1 MVSKVHVI
9 VVKPTAVRGVP
20 AAVGDHLTVDPD
32 TARALISCNKAEI
45 CAAPEPE
52 ATTPEIT
59 EKTESPEPEQKRRG
73 RKRRS
78 DTNF

>member
-1 MVSKVHVI
+1 MISKVHVI
-9 VVKPTAVRGVP
+9 VVKPTAVRGIP

-45 CAAPEPE
+45 CASPAQE
-52 ATTPEIT
+52 TNTPEIINQIET
-59 EKTESPEPEQKRRG
+59 PELEQKRRG

-78 DTNF
+78 NTNF